1 LTNMKLVLTIC
12 LAAVALASA
21 QTCDIQS
28 GIACAKDIEPCIATC
43 KTGVAACA
51 KCLAG
56 SWSGCCPCVKKAIP
70 KLPVSC
76 PSQARVELEGA
87 ITAPTDWTLH
97 AEAPAS
103 TDQTTV
109 YMFLK
114 HLPGVEQQLEQIL
127 LEVSDPRSSKYG
139 QHLSNEALR
148 ELMTSPQAADKLDKF
163 LAEHGVAAENIE
175 PTLVGDMVKVVLSV
189 TQAEKMFQTT
199 MQRYTRAFGSTEHNV
214 LRATAYSIPAE
225 LADAV
230 SLVGDIIHFPAEP
243 RNPIKIESSGR
254 RLLGGGGGKGTWAN
268 SCTGAKGTKCK
279 GLVEPGVLKTRY
291 NLPASVTAA
300 ANATVAVA
308 EFQGQYYK
316 DSDVAAFSTAC
327 GVDVTVARNHG
338 KNEDTAGIE
347 SELDVEFIGA
357 IAHPIPLAVWYQA
370 EYSLLAWV
378 QSVAADSEPGY
389 IHSVSYGNDE
399 IQQTSTAYMQQVN
412 TQFMQAGAKG
422 ISILFASGDQ
432 GVWGRSGHGSKFN
445 PDFPGASPYITTVGG
460 TDFVT
465 DAIGDETAW
474 DAGGGGFSDTFAQPS
489 WQADAVKGYLASPDA
504 ALPAST
510 FYNASGRA
518 YPDVSALGGQKTPY
532 CVATSGS
539 FEGVAGTS
547 AACPVVAGVFG
558 LLNNARLAAG
568 KPPLGFLNPFI
579 YQNGA
584 AFNDVTSGK
593 NNAGFG
599 NGFTAVK
606 GWDAATGFGTPDYTK
621 LLAAVN
627 ALP

>member
-1 LTNMKLVLTIC
+1 MGISTRQAMKLLLTVC
-12 LAAVALASA
+12 FAALAFASA
-21 QTCDIQS
+21 QTCDIQTGLS
-28 GIACAKDIEPCIATC
+28 CAKSVEPCIATC
-43 KTGVAACA
+43 KTGALACA
-51 KCLAG
+51 KCLASDWG
-56 SWSGCCPCVKKAIP
+56 ACCPCIEKAIP
-70 KLPVSC
+70 KIPFKC
-76 PSQARVELEGA
+76 PNATSRVQLEGTIA
-87 ITAPTDWTLH
+87 APAHWAMA

-103 TDQTTV
+103 TDLTSI

-114 HLPGVEQQLEQIL
+114 HADGAEEQLEQIL

-316 DSDVAAFSTAC
+316 DTDVAEFSTAC
-327 GVDVTVARNHG
+327 GVDVTVARNVG

-347 SELDVEFIGA
+347 SELG
-357 IAHPIPLAVWYQA
+357 
-370 EYSLLAWV
+370 
-378 QSVAADSEPGY
+378 
-389 IHSVSYGNDE
+389 
-399 IQQTSTAYMQQVN
+399 
-412 TQFMQAGAKG
+412 
-422 ISILFASGDQ
+422 
-432 GVWGRSGHGSKFN
+432 
-445 PDFPGASPYITTVGG
+445 
-460 TDFVT
+460 
-465 DAIGDETAW
+465 
-474 DAGGGGFSDTFAQPS
+474 
-489 WQADAVKGYLASPDA
+489 
-504 ALPAST
+504 
-510 FYNASGRA
+510 
-518 YPDVSALGGQKTPY
+518 
-532 CVATSGS
+532 
-539 FEGVAGTS
+539 
-547 AACPVVAGVFG
+547 
-558 LLNNARLAAG
+558 
-568 KPPLGFLNPFI
+568 
-579 YQNGA
+579 
-584 AFNDVTSGK
+584 
-593 NNAGFG
+593 
-599 NGFTAVK
+599 
-606 GWDAATGFGTPDYTK
+606 
-621 LLAAVN
+621 
-627 ALP
+627 